1 MKIKTDLCVGC
12 GNCVIICP
20 TQAISLIDKKA
31 HINDELCVECAVCQR
46 NSLCPVNAIK
56 PTRLKWPRVIRSPF
70 SNVIAPHKVTG
81 IPGRGT
87 EEMKTNDL
95 TNRYGKGEV
104 GVSIEIGR
112 PGVGTHLY
120 NIELFTERLSK
131 IGVSYEK
138 ESPVTALL
146 EEDQIHIKDDI
157 KNEKVLS
164 AIIEFKVS
172 LEKLPHVLD
181 VIKEVDPIIDTVFSV
196 GLVSRFEN
204 EEIPIKELVERHG
217 FQLRPNA
224 KINMGLGIL

>member
-1 MKIKTDLCVGC
+1 
-12 GNCVIICP
+12 
-20 TQAISLIDKKA
+20 
-31 HINDELCVECAVCQR
+31 
-46 NSLCPVNAIK
+46 
-56 PTRLKWPRVIRSPF
+56 
-70 SNVIAPHKVTG
+70 
-81 IPGRGT
+81 
-87 EEMKTNDL
+87 
-95 TNRYGKGEV
+95 EV

>member
-1 MKIKTDLCVGC
+1 MKIKTNLCIGC
-12 GNCVIICP
+12 MNCIIVCP
-20 TQAISLIDKKA
+20 VQAISLIDKKA
-31 HINDELCVECAVCQR
+31 HINEDICVECNVCYR
-46 NSLCPVNAIK
+46 DAECPVNAIK

-70 SNVIAPHKVTG
+70 SNVIASHKVTG

-157 KNEKVLS
+157 KNENVLS

-172 LEKLPHVLD
+172 MEKLPQVLD
-181 VIKEVDPIIDTVFSV
+181 VIKEVDPIIDTVFTV
-196 GLVSRFEN
+196 GLISRFEN
-204 EEIPIKELVERHG
+204 GGIPIKKIVEQYG